1 MSEPLAT
8 YEWGQVPWR
17 KLEVAVFKLQ
27 RRIYRASQ
35 ANDRKRVHKLQRLLV
50 KSRAAKY
57 LAVRRVTQDNHGK
70 QTAGVDGITALTS
83 GQRQQVVEQFDTLPT
98 GQPARRV
105 WIPKVGTTELRP
117 LSIPTLYDRAHQA
130 LVKQAL
136 EPEWE
141 AKFEPN
147 SYGFRPGRSVHDAIG
162 AAFIAINKQPKY
174 CLDADI
180 AKCFD
185 RIDQT
190 ELVRK
195 LQTFPRLSR
204 PIRGW
209 LKAGALDNG
218 VFSATEAGTGQGS
231 VLSPLLANVAL
242 HGMEDYLR
250 SHFPLQ
256 KEIGPPGDRHAMRMN
271 WKPQLI
277 RFADDL
283 ILLHRDHAVIQQC
296 QQLLTEWLQKL
307 GLELHPTKTRIAHT
321 LLPEGGKVGFDF
333 LGFEIRQYPVSQYN
347 AKQGFKTLIKPS
359 RDAIKRHYAQLC
371 AIIRKNQAAPQDQ
384 LIRQLNPVIVG
395 WSKYYSAVISKAS
408 FQRLDHLLY
417 LRLARWARFRHPHK
431 GRRWIAR
438 KYWHIDEGLGW
449 RFGTKTGPLL
459 THHAATPIMRHSK
472 VKGTASPFDG
482 DWRYW
487 ATRRGYYPGI
497 SRRVATLLRR
507 QHGRCGYCDLV
518 LLPEAFLEVHHRNQ
532 QHGDNSMRNLV
543 AVHRHC
549 HDQIHGRRRD
559 QSYRERPYD
568 KSRPA

>member
-1 MSEPLAT
+1 MSEPQAT

-27 RRIYRASQ
+27 QRIYRASQ

-70 QTAGVDGITALTS
+70 QTAGVDGIRALTPA
-83 GQRQQVVEQFDTLPT
+83 QRQQVVEQFDTLPT
-98 GQPARRV
+98 GKPARRV
-105 WIPKVGTTELRP
+105 WIPKPGTTELRP

-130 LVKQAL
+130 LIKQVV

-141 AKFEPN
+141 AKFAPN

-162 AAFIAINKQPKY
+162 AIFSAIKTQPKY

-190 ELVRK
+190 ALVRK
-195 LQTFPRLSR
+195 LQTFPQLRR
-204 PIRGW
+204 PIRRW
-209 LKAGALDNG
+209 LTAGVLDNG
-218 VFSATEAGTGQGS
+218 LFTATETGTGQGS
-231 VLSPLLANVAL
+231 ILSPVLANVAL
-242 HGMEDYLR
+242 HGLEAYIR
-250 SHFPLQ
+250 SRFPRQ
-256 KEIGPPGDRHAMRMN
+256 KAFGPPGDRCAKS
-271 WKPQLI
+271 WKPQI
-277 RFADDL
+277 IVYADDFL
-283 ILLHRDHAVIQQC
+283 ILHRDKAVIEQC
-296 QQLLTEWLQKL
+296 QQLVTEWLQGL
-307 GLELHPTKTRIAHT
+307 GLELHPQKTRIVHT
-321 LLPEGGKVGFDF
+321 LTPEGGKVGFDF
-333 LGFEIRQYPVSQYN
+333 LGFEVRQYPVSQYQ

-359 RDAIKRHYAQLC
+359 RAAIKRHYVQLC
-371 AIIRKNQAAPQDQ
+371 AIIRKNQAAPQDH

-417 LRLARWARFRHPHK
+417 LRLARWARLRHPHK
-431 GRRWIAR
+431 GRRWIAQ
-438 KYWHIDEGLGW
+438 KYWHIEEGRGW

-459 THHAATPIMRHSK
+459 TQHSTTPIIRHSK
-472 VKGTASPFDG
+472 VKGTASPFNG

-497 SRRVATLLRR
+497 SRRVATLLQL

-518 LLPEAFLEVHHRNQ
+518 FLPEAFLEVHHRNQ
-532 QHGDNSMRNLV
+532 QRGDNSMRNLV

-549 HDQIHGRRRD
+549 HDQIHGGRRD
-559 QSYRERPYD
+559 QSYRERTYD

>member
-1 MSEPLAT
+1 MNELTTT
-8 YEWGQVPWR
+8 YEWGQIPWR

-27 RRIYRASQ
+27 QRIYRASH

-70 QTAGVDGITALTS
+70 QTPGVDGIKALTPA
-83 GQRQQVVEQFDTLPT
+83 QRHQVVEQFDTLPLGKPT
-98 GQPARRV
+98 RRV
-105 WIPKVGTTELRP
+105 WIPKPGTTEFRP
-117 LSIPTLYDRAHQA
+117 LSIPTLYDRTHQA
-130 LVKQAL
+130 LVKQVL

-162 AAFIAINKQPKY
+162 AAFIAINKHPKY

-185 RIDQT
+185 RINQT

-195 LQTFPRLSR
+195 LQTFPQLSR
-204 PIRGW
+204 PIRRW
-209 LKAGALDNG
+209 LTAGVLDHG
-218 VFSATEAGTGQGS
+218 VLSATETGTGQGS

-242 HGMEDYLR
+242 HGMEAYLCAQ
-250 SHFPLQ
+250 FPSS
-256 KEIGPPGDRHAMRMN
+256 KDIGPPGNRHAKSMS
-271 WKPQLI
+271 WKLHVI

-283 ILLHRDHAVIQQC
+283 IVLHRDPAVIQQC

-307 GLELHPTKTRIAHT
+307 GLELHPTKTRLAHT
-321 LLPEGGKVGFDF
+321 LHPEGGKAGFNF
-333 LGFEIRQYPVSQYN
+333 LGFEVRQYPVSRYN
-347 AKQGFKTLIKPS
+347 AKHGFKTLIKPS
-359 RDAIKRHYAQLC
+359 RTAVKRHYAHLC
-371 AIIRKNQAAPQDQ
+371 AIIKQNQAASQDH
-384 LIRQLNPVIVG
+384 LVRQLNPVIVG

-431 GRRWIAR
+431 GRRWITR
-438 KYWHIDEGLGW
+438 KYWRLEEGLGW
-449 RFGTKTGPLL
+449 RFGSKTGPLL
-459 THHAATPIMRHSK
+459 TWHSTTPIIRHRK
-472 VKGTASPFDG
+472 VKGTASPFNG

-487 ATRRGYYPGI
+487 AARRGYYPGI
-497 SRRVATLLRR
+497 SRRVAILLKLQR
-507 QHGRCGYCDLV
+507 GRCGYCDLV
-518 LLPEAFLEVHHRNQ
+518 FLPEAFLEVHHRNH
-532 QHGDNSMRNLV
+532 QHGDNSRHNLV

-549 HDQIHGRRRD
+549 HDQIHGGRRD
-559 QSYRERPYD
+559 QSYRERTYD